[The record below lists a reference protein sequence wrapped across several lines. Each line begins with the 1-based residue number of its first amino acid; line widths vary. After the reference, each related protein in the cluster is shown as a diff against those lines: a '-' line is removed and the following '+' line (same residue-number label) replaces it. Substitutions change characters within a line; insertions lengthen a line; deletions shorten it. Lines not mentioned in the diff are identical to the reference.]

1 MQRMKIMQR
10 RRQEF
15 LATIACSDGH
25 SSGGGGTMAGGED
38 GTIVG
43 DGGGIMGVKVMVL
56 WLVVMK
62 MVLGM
67 TLITFLFF
75 DWIIRN
81 LFADDTF
88 FWTCCSFCCA

>member
-1 MQRMKIMQR
+1 MEIMQR

-15 LATIACSDGH
+15 LATIAGGDGH

-56 WLVVMK
+56 WLGVMK

-67 TLITFLFF
+67 ALITFLFF
-75 DWIIRN
+75 YWIIRN
-81 LFADDTF
+81 LFGDDTF

>member
-62 MVLGM
+62 Q
-67 TLITFLFF
+67 LF
-75 DWIIRN
+75 IN
-81 LFADDTF
+81 CVVKYLQT
-88 FWTCCSFCCA
+88 SKYHSL